1 MEGGTAP
8 RWGIR
13 YPRFDFSCQGNQ
25 ACVPGTHGS
34 ARQVCVVTGKP
45 GGRTEMLPWWV
56 PLVSLTNRLS
66 TGATGFKA
74 AGPTESAKC
83 PCSLQ
88 LFAWLISHQPAVLFS
103 QNKPATSNQPA
114 VLFSQNKPAPTISQ
128 QPTERA
134 CVAACCPRWLP
145 ASSGGDGE
153 LIRRIR

>member
-88 LFAWLISHQPAVLFS
+88 LFAWLISHQPA
-103 QNKPATSNQPA
+103 ATSQQYSSLRTNQHQSSANSQPNGPA
-114 VLFSQNKPAPTISQ
+114 WL
-128 QPTERA
+128 RA
-134 CVAACCPRWLP
+134 ALAGTL
-145 ASSGGDGE
+145 
-153 LIRRIR
+153 RRPEAMVN